1 MEGTE
6 RLFAVM
12 LAELDPDIAVA
23 CPEWRGLK
31 VTFLV
36 SAANAAAIAVACPE
50 WRGLKDVT
58 VVKAE
63 NMESNCSGLPRMEG
77 TESRYQNRGR
87 SIHPLL
93 QWLAPNGGD

>member
-77 TESRYQNRGR
+77 TERYNETN
-87 SIHPLL
+87 HKK
-93 QWLAPNGGD
+93 